1 MKNTFTYLPFI
12 LGFIIYLFL
21 LSNSS
26 GGPAQT
32 TGAPGEAT
40 CGRSGCHAVA
50 ENTGDASIAINFEE
64 ASLEYAPGET
74 YAMTIALTNAMNAS
88 KNGFQLVA
96 LDSLNNNAGSWE
108 LVEESTTQIRGGSSL
123 ADRSYLTHTTA
134 GTGQT
139 SWMVNWKA
147 PEESIGSV
155 AFYLSV
161 NDSNAN
167 GGRTGDDIYITNLS
181 INAASSTST
190 SVVDRLA
197 KNITIYPNPAVDFIN
212 IQSDGIEI
220 LNTTVYDVT
229 GKIVHVS
236 SIPTSVNLNGLIKGI
251 YFLKINTIEGLLVKK
266 LFLN

>member
-1 MKNTFTYLPFI
+1 MKNTFTYFPFF
-12 LGFIIYLFL
+12 LGFIAYLFL

-50 ENTGDASIAINFEE
+50 ENIGNAAIAISFDE
-64 ASLEYAPGET
+64 ASLEYVPGET
-74 YAMTIALTNAMNAS
+74 YTMSVGLTNAMNEA

-108 LVEESTTQIRGGSSL
+108 LIEAATTQIKEGNSL
-123 ADRSYLTHTTA
+123 ADRSYLTHTNE
-134 GTGQT
+134 GNKQS

-147 PEESIGSV
+147 PEELIGSV
-155 AFYLSV
+155 SFYLSV

-181 INAASSTST
+181 INPASSTSI
-190 SVVDRLA
+190 SVFDKLSQE
-197 KNITIYPNPAVDFIN
+197 ITVYPNPTRDFIN
-212 IQSDGIEI
+212 IQSSGIAI
-220 LNTTVYDVT
+220 LNTLVYDAMGNVVAT
-229 GKIVHVS
+229 S
-236 SIPTSVNLNGLIKGI
+236 FNPTSLNLNGLIKGI
-251 YFLKINTIEGLLVKK
+251 YFLKIETTEGYLVKK
-266 LFLN
+266 LLLN

>member
-1 MKNTFTYLPFI
+1 MKNTFTYVPFV
-12 LGFIIYLFL
+12 LGFIVYLFL

-26 GGPAQT
+26 GGPPQT

-40 CGRSGCHAVA
+40 CGRSGCHAVV

-64 ASLEYAPGET
+64 GSLEYAPGET
-74 YAMTIALTNAMNAS
+74 YAMTIALTNAMNDS

-96 LDSLNNNAGSWE
+96 LDSLNNNAGTWE
-108 LVEESTTQIRGGSSL
+108 LVEESTTQIRGGTSL

-147 PEESIGSV
+147 PTESIGSIG
-155 AFYLSV
+155 FYLAV

-190 SVVDRLA
+190 SVVDRLS
-197 KNITIYPNPAVDFIN
+197 KNITIYPNPTVDFVSIH
-212 IQSDGIEI
+212 SAGVEV
-220 LNTTVYDVT
+220 LNTTVYDAT
-229 GKIVHVS
+229 GMMVHVS
-236 SIPTSVNLNGLIKGI
+236 SEPTLLNLNGLTKGI
-251 YFLKINTIEGLLVKK
+251 YFLKITTGSGSLVKK